1 MSHEQTQ
8 LWSWTNNQDTVS
20 LTELSRCCGLTE
32 DELDDL
38 VAYRALLPVSPET
51 PERVFSA
58 QWVMPLRNAA
68 RLRVDYDLDM
78 FTVAILLDKLTRIE
92 MLQRQVQTLQARL
105 PAHLHP
111 DMGY

>member
-1 MSHEQTQ
+1 MSQEQTQ
-8 LWSWTNNQDTVS
+8 PWCWTDNQDTVS

-32 DELDDL
+32 EELDDL
-38 VAYRALLPVSPET
+38 VAYRALLPVSPATTEH
-51 PERVFSA
+51 VFSV

-68 RLRVDYDLDM
+68 KLRVDYDLDM

-92 MLQRQVQTLQARL
+92 MLQRQVHSLQARL
-105 PAHLHP
+105 PSQLRS

>member
-1 MSHEQTQ
+1 MSHEQSL
-8 LWSWTNNQDTVS
+8 LWSWTDSQDTVS
-20 LTELSRCCGLTE
+20 LRELSHCCGLTE

-38 VAYRALLPVSPET
+38 VAYRALKPVSPAT

-92 MLQRQVQTLQARL
+92 MLQRQVQSLQARL
-105 PAHLHP
+105 PAHLQS
-111 DMGY
+111 DLGA